1 MNTLLSCDYTVI
13 FIGHAQ
19 EKDGKMFPKG
29 DKRSVDPVRDFVD
42 YVIYVESNGVDED
55 GKVIPSSAYLAETD
69 RYFARS
75 RFDTTP
81 TYLPVWSAE
90 ALEEAVNIG
99 IKGLEEKKAE
109 IDNITDKSEQS
120 TENNK
125 ITILALGLP
134 YFEIT
139 SDGNLELEEGLI
151 SNWINKFSINENGEL
166 IYTDDDTN
174 RFTINDDGE
183 LIYTR

>member
-1 MNTLLSCDYTVI
+1 MSDEYQLR
-13 FIGHAQ
+13 
-19 EKDGKMFPKG
+19 KDI
-29 DKRSVDPVRDFVD
+29 DFVID
-42 YVIYVESNGVDED
+42 FANRLRASGVESEVFWDTITDITKQFD
-55 GKVIPSSAYLAETD
+55 GYYT
-69 RYFARS
+69 
-75 RFDTTP
+75 
-81 TYLPVWSAE
+81 
-90 ALEEAVNIG
+90 
-99 IKGLEEKKAE
+99 KAE

-139 SDGNLELEEGLI
+139 SDGNLELEEGLV
-151 SNWINKFSINENGEL
+151 SNWINKFSINEDGEL

-174 RFTINDDGE
+174 RFEINDDGE